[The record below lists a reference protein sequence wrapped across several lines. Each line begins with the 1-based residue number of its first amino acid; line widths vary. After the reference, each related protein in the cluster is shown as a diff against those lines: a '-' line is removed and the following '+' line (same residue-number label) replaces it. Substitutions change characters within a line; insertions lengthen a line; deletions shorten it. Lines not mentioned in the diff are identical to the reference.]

1 MLAAVYGEF
10 LYFLVPAGII
20 NWQEENSH
28 KIQKA
33 FFFIS
38 IILVCCVEYITA
50 LSEVRVYVP
59 ACLTCPACLCV

>member
-33 FFFIS
+33 FFFHFD
-38 IILVCCVEYITA
+38 YFGA
-50 LSEVRVYVP
+50 LCGVYYGIK
-59 ACLTCPACLCV
+59 